1 MRPPQPPHA
10 SPLWSSLLLHQPV
23 RQLITFHA
31 RRLQAFSCKPLISA
45 GSTAAHYTLH
55 LSYVTNILGALS
67 ALHTFVLHAP
77 SRAFPCRLVTSGPGI
92 LLFGESSTLP
102 FPRIYHPP
110 FSHLRSLLLLSPLD
124 PKTETTFV
132 WLPTSQRLRT
142 LFTAFNKFILDAST
156 YLADPSPKVRLFGTA
171 TRWLLYIQS
180 LFLSQTTAYPHTPPS
195 STKPFASYLS
205 SWRCYLV

>member
-1 MRPPQPPHA
+1 MLR
-10 SPLWSSLLLHQPV
+10 QPV

-31 RRLQAFSCKPLISA
+31 RRLQAFSCNAPNSA
-45 GSTAAHYTLH
+45 GSTVAKSTPPLA
-55 LSYVTNILGALS
+55 YVNNILVALS
-67 ALHTFVLHAP
+67 ALHTFALHAP
-77 SRAFPCRLVTSGPGI
+77 SRAFPCRLVTSGPWTH
-92 LLFGESSTLP
+92 LFGESSTLP
-102 FPRIYHPP
+102 FTRVYHQP
-110 FSHLRSLLLLSPLD
+110 FFHLRSLLHLSPLD
-124 PKTETTFV
+124 PKTENTFV

-142 LFTAFNKFILDAST
+142 LITAFNKFILDAST